1 MEDQDIRS
9 LITSRQ
15 RKKVPA
21 RNTTLTANKITEHT
35 SENTSENTEFISNTQ
50 LESDAVIKPPKMG
63 KRLAITL
70 EEDIRIALVS
80 ICDRAEVTPETFIEA
95 AVMLLQKDKDLLQEI
110 CQNASKRLSERK
122 RAGVKKRSLTM
133 MQKYGLD

>member
-1 MEDQDIRS
+1 MGDQDIRS

-15 RKKVPA
+15 RKKVPL
-21 RNTTLTANKITEHT
+21 RDTTLVAARADEQVIQTTSTPSTE
-35 SENTSENTEFISNTQ
+35 I
-50 LESDAVIKPPKMG
+50 LETIESVSFLKTG

-70 EEDIRIALVS
+70 EENVRSSLLS

-95 AVMLLQKDKDLLQEI
+95 AVILLEKESDLLQEI
-110 CQNASKRLSERK
+110 CHVASQRLSERK
-122 RAGVKKRSLTM
+122 KAGVKKRSQTM